1 MFEPLGSLLTVVQ
14 DPKTGKTAGGVVLPD
29 NFGEVFITGVVRAV
43 GPGHYDAGVLIEVV
57 PQPGD
62 RVMIAQHTDP
72 RTGRVM
78 PYPTIIDDG
87 VKCLIL
93 NESEVLGIVPE
104 DFPLAKA

>member
-1 MFEPLGSLLTVVQ
+1 MFKPLGNLLTVVQ
-14 DPKTGKTAGGVVLPD
+14 DPPSKKTPGGLVMPD

-43 GPGHYDAGVLIEVV
+43 GPGHYDGGVLIEVR

-72 RTGRVM
+72 RNGRVM

-87 VKCLIL
+87 TKCLIL
-93 NESEVLGIVPE
+93 NESEVLGIVPG
-104 DFPLAKA
+104 DFPLVQA